1 MYYTVYRIT
10 NLINNK
16 IYVGCHQTKHIDDGY
31 MGSGKLILQ
40 AIKKYG
46 KENFKKEI
54 LFIFDNKEEMFFK
67 EKELVFIG
75 EGSYNL
81 KHGGHG
87 GFTSEIS
94 RKGYD
99 ALRRKY
105 TEEEWKEMKR
115 NHSRRGYDA
124 LQKKYTREQLKKFR
138 EDKKRLENS

>member
-1 MYYTVYRIT
+1 M
-10 NLINNK
+10 INNK
-16 IYVGCHQTKHIDDGY
+16 VYVGCHQTKDIDDGY

-46 KENFKKEI
+46 KKNFRKEI
-54 LFIFDNKEEMFFK
+54 LFIFDNKEEMFSK

-87 GFTSEIS
+87 GFTPEISRKGYYALRNKYSEAEWAEMKRRHS

-99 ALRRKY
+99 ALREKY
-105 TEEEWKEMKR
+105 SK
-115 NHSRRGYDA
+115 
-124 LQKKYTREQLKKFR
+124 EQLKKFR
-138 EDKKRLENS
+138 DAKKMLDKQ